1 MGFKYISAYFKHRFA
16 AKTRHGTHSPF
27 VYKLADEVIY
37 DFSPKKVYAEIEVL
51 RKKLLNDHK
60 IQLKG
65 AEQLKKG
72 LRSPRLLQL
81 VFRLAAYHQ
90 PHQLIEIGTGDAMTT
105 AYLAKACPAA
115 NLLSLV
121 PTAEIAAGAKQ
132 NLELIGVHNV
142 LFTSGDLIHQF
153 KTAIEITEALD
164 FVYVG
169 GKNSR
174 SFVLDIFD
182 LCLAKTNEHT
192 ILLFDQLY
200 WNEEMKEA
208 WQTIKNHPEVT
219 VTIDLFWFGLVYF
232 RKGQAKEH
240 FKLKF

>member
-37 DFSPKKVYAEIEVL
+37 DFSPKKVYAKIEVL

-60 IQLKG
+60 IQLNG

-72 LRSPRLLQL
+72 LRSSRLLQL

-90 PHQLIEIGTGDAMTT
+90 PQQLIEIGTGDAMTT
-105 AYLAKACPAA
+105 AYLAKACPTA

-121 PTAEIAAGAKQ
+121 PTTEIAELGKQ
-132 NLELIGVHNV
+132 NLGLIEVQNV
-142 LFTSGDLIHQF
+142 VFTSGDLINQF
-153 KTAIEITEALD
+153 KTAIEIAEALD

-174 SFVLDIFD
+174 SFVLNIFD
-182 LCLAKTNEHT
+182 LCLTKANEHT
-192 ILLFDQLY
+192 LLIFDQLY

-208 WQTIKNHPEVT
+208 WQTIKNHPQVT

>member
-16 AKTRHGTHSPF
+16 ARTRHGTHSPF

-37 DFSPKKVYAEIEVL
+37 DFSPKKVYTEIEVL

-60 IQLKG
+60 IQVNEAK
-65 AEQLKKG
+65 QLKKS

-81 VFRLAAYHQ
+81 LFRLVTYHQ
-90 PHQLIEIGTGDAMTT
+90 PETLIEIGADNGMTS
-105 AYLAKACPAA
+105 AYLAKACPDA

-121 PTAEIAAGAKQ
+121 PTAETAAVAKQ
-132 NLELIGVHNV
+132 NLNLLEVHNAV
-142 LFTSGDLIHQF
+142 ITSGNLTDQF
-153 KTAIEITEALD
+153 KTAIAGTEALGL
-164 FVYVG
+164 VYVS

-174 SFVLDIFD
+174 SFVLNIFD
-182 LCLAKTNEHT
+182 LCLTKSNEHS
-192 ILLFDQLY
+192 ILIFDQLY

-208 WQTIKNHPEVT
+208 WQTIKNHPQVT
-219 VTIDLFWFGLVYF
+219 ITIDLFWFGLVYF

>member
-60 IQLKG
+60 IQVNG

-72 LRSPRLLQL
+72 SRSPRLLQL
-81 VFRLAAYHQ
+81 VFRLVAYHQ
-90 PHQLIEIGTGDAMTT
+90 PQQLIEIGTGDAMTT
-105 AYLAKACPAA
+105 TYLAKACPTA

-121 PTAEIAAGAKQ
+121 PTAEIVTEVKQ
-132 NLELIGVHNV
+132 NLDLIGVHNIV
-142 LFTSGDLIHQF
+142 FTSGNLIDQF
-153 KTAIEITEALD
+153 KTTIEGAKAID

-174 SFVLDIFD
+174 SFVLNIFD
-182 LCLAKTNEHT
+182 LCLTKADEHT
-192 ILLFDQLY
+192 ILFFDQLY
-200 WNEEMKEA
+200 WNEEMKDA
-208 WQTIKNHPEVT
+208 WQTIKSHPQVT